1 MIVMKQKEIQWIL
14 DRLAPYRKVVIL
26 GCGSCAAVCLAGGE
40 REVEELC
47 CALQLALRDRD
58 ANVEFQ
64 GLTCKRV
71 CDWEFVEPV
80 AEALRAADAVVTLA
94 CGAGANLLADELPDA
109 LIVPGVDTSFLA
121 SNTGPDSWDEVCA
134 GCGNCM
140 IDETF
145 GFCPVARCAKTLMN
159 GPCGGSSGGKCE
171 IDDEVECVWAK
182 IVDRAKALG
191 RLEELEKVK
200 PPKDWST
207 HRHGG
212 QRTLKRA
219 DLGIRR
225 LSTEDF
231 DES

>member
-182 IVDRAKALG
+182 IVDRAKALD